1 MDFWNNPILVS
12 TVRSRLRGG
21 YLLHV
26 LALYPVLLLMLG
38 ATVPLVYPKLLL
50 DWPYYGF
57 TALMILQF
65 AGSGL
70 VATASA
76 SHSLKAEVVN
86 QTLDFLRLTPLT
98 PAQIL
103 VGKMLGE
110 TSLAFFAAVA
120 SFPVAVVCWAIG
132 GIDIIS
138 VILLYINL
146 LLYVLLCG
154 AAGLT
159 MRLELRDDKR
169 VDSVSMLAL
178 SGWMSAIP
186 ILSTLSL
193 ELPYRVLALSLMPI
207 LMIVLTFFVLHVMIR
222 TLESPFNPPV
232 SKATAYVLL
241 LMFDAVAGATIA
253 LFLPASVGPRLAVS
267 GVGPKLVAFWSCHLM
282 ASAYVISGVT
292 PWREALRTWV
302 WRYRGRV
309 PFWRDAWFGN
319 RSPNRYAVFVDVALG
334 LLTYAAVFLPIL
346 YVIEGEKAMRGNVEA
361 LWGAPLLATVLI
373 LAYGAVFQW
382 NSLIFGRSGNG
393 IIVLFVACLVAPYYI
408 GLIEDVGWL
417 TYVSPIPHFTQ
428 WFAERPGEV
437 EMLLIPL
444 APLGGLQFLAE
455 SSFAARMRY
464 LGRVVDRKLQTMGVT
479 PPPGR

>member
-1 MDFWNNPILVS
+1 VIDFWNNPILVS

-26 LALYPVLLLMLG
+26 LALYPVLLLMAG
-38 ATVPLVYPKLLL
+38 ATVPLVYPKLLV

-57 TALMILQF
+57 IALLVLQF

-86 QTLDFLRLTPLT
+86 QTLDFLRLTPLS

-120 SFPVAVVCWAIG
+120 SFPVAVVCWAVG
-132 GIDIIS
+132 GVDI
-138 VILLYINL
+138 VTLILLYINL

-159 MRLELRDDKR
+159 MRLEVRDDKR

-193 ELPYRVLALSLMPI
+193 DLPHRVVALTLLPI
-207 LMIVLTFFVLHVMIR
+207 VMLVLTFFVLHVMIR

-232 SKATAYVLL
+232 SKAVAYVLL
-241 LMFDAVAGATIA
+241 LAFDAAAAAAIA
-253 LFLPASVGPRLAVS
+253 WFLPA
-267 GVGPKLVAFWSCHLM
+267 GVGPKLVAFWSAHLL
-282 ASAYVISGVT
+282 ASTYMISGVT
-292 PWREALRTWV
+292 PWREALRTWA

-309 PFWRDAWFGN
+309 PFWRDAWFGD
-319 RSPNRYAVFVDVALG
+319 RSPNRLTVFVDVAIG
-334 LLTYAAVFLPIL
+334 LFTYAAVFLPIL
-346 YVIEGEKAMRGNVEA
+346 YAVEGEKELRANVEG
-361 LWGAPLLATVLI
+361 LWGAPLLSSVLVW
-373 LAYGAVFQW
+373 AYGAVFQW

-393 IIVLFVACLVAPYYI
+393 IVALFIACLVAPYYI
-408 GLIEDVGWL
+408 GLIEDVEWI
-417 TYVSPIPHFTQ
+417 THVSPIPHFTQ
-428 WFAERPGEV
+428 WFAERPGKV
-437 EMLLIPL
+437 EMLLV
-444 APLGGLQFLAE
+444 PLGLLVALELLAE

-464 LGRVVDRKLQTMGVT
+464 LGRVVDRKLHTMGVT
-479 PPPGR
+479 R